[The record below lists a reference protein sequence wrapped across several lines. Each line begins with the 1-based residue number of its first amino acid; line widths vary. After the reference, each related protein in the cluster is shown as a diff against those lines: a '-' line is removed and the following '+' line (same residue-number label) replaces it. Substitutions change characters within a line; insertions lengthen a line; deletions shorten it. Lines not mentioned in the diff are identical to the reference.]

1 MYSIQVP
8 RELMGLC
15 EYLPVFGDL
24 KSGMPAEVL
33 MPGVGD
39 VRGDHRVMNC

>member
-1 MYSIQVP
+1 MYSFQAQW
-8 RELMGLC
+8 ELIGLC

-33 MPGVGD
+33 MPGV
-39 VRGDHRVMNC
+39 RELER